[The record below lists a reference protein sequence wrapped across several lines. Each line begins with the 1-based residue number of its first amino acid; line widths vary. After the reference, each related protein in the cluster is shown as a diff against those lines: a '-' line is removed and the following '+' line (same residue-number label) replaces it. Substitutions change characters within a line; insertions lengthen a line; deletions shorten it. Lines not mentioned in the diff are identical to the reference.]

1 MRLLPRLTGCWLTGL
16 CADKWPAFHRA
27 AAALHLASMILVIN
41 ALDDAEHLAAL
52 RERLAM
58 LEWRDGRETAGAVAR
73 EVKRNLQ
80 AAMDTAAGR
89 RMQDELLPII
99 ADHTV
104 VKAAAQPRRFSPLII
119 SKTGV
124 GGQYGAHVD
133 NALMGK
139 GAARLRTDLSFT
151 LFLTPPGE
159 YDGGELVIHAAGMT
173 QELKG
178 EAGYLVLYPSAS
190 IHEVKP
196 VTRGER
202 IVCVGWIESL
212 LADSAQRE
220 MLFDLEN
227 LRAALR
233 QTLPSQS
240 AELLTLD
247 KTIANLLRMWASA

>member
-1 MRLLPRLTGCWLTGL
+1 
-16 CADKWPAFHRA
+16 
-27 AAALHLASMILVIN
+27 MILVIN
-41 ALDDAEHLAAL
+41 ALDDAAHITAL
-52 RERLAM
+52 RERIDL
-58 LEWRDGRETAGAVAR
+58 LEWRDGRETAGSVAR

-80 AAMDTAAGR
+80 AAMDSAPGR
-89 RMQDELLPII
+89 ALQDELSRLIEDNAVI
-99 ADHTV
+99 
-104 VKAAAQPRRFSPLII
+104 KAAAQPRRFSPLLI

-124 GGQYGAHVD
+124 EGRYGAHVD

-139 GAARLRTDLSFT
+139 GATRLRTDLSFT

-159 YDGGELVIHAAGMT
+159 YEGGELVVHAAGMT

-178 EAGYLVLYPSAS
+178 EAGYVVLYPSGS

-212 LADSAQRE
+212 VADSGQRE

-227 LRAALR
+227 LRTALR
-233 QTLPSQS
+233 QKLPLQS

-247 KTIANLLRMWASA
+247 KTIANLLRMWARA

>member
-1 MRLLPRLTGCWLTGL
+1 
-16 CADKWPAFHRA
+16 
-27 AAALHLASMILVIN
+27 MILVIN
-41 ALDDAEHLAAL
+41 ALDDAAHLAAL
-52 RERLAM
+52 RERIGL

-80 AAMDTAAGR
+80 AAMDSAPGR
-89 RMQDELLPII
+89 ALRDELSRLIEDNAVI
-99 ADHTV
+99 
-104 VKAAAQPRRFSPLII
+104 KAAAQPRRFSPLLI

-124 GGQYGAHVD
+124 DGRYGAHVD

-139 GAARLRTDLSFT
+139 GAQRLRTDLSFT
-151 LFLTPPGE
+151 MFLTPPGE
-159 YDGGELVIHAAGMT
+159 YEGGELVIHAAGMT

-178 EAGYLVLYPSAS
+178 EAGYLVLYPSGS

-212 LADSAQRE
+212 VADAGQRE

-227 LRAALR
+227 LRTALR
-233 QTLPSQS
+233 QKLPAQS

-247 KTIANLLRMWASA
+247 KTIANLLRMWARA